1 MLAVFASHSR
11 LELPRCSAKR
21 KAEASILLEEEEFV
35 NEIFNRLYESL
46 PKRQRSFV
54 EEHIPGG
61 GANGFAWADSL
72 TTHLVHCGTL
82 SVLFMGTLANNP
94 TDSEDGEYILNEY
107 QDACGC
113 SAMELKENYSLDVVV
128 QLDGPFAF
136 IIHDRS
142 HGRVLAARDADG
154 AQPLY
159 WATCP
164 RTGSLLF
171 SSDKALFSYDCE
183 NIEEF
188 PRGAVFISK
197 DGSIEGT
204 TATFGAKVLLHPE
217 LCRVESANN
226 IENLMR
232 KTPSLNHIQA

>member
-1 MLAVFASHSR
+1 
-11 LELPRCSAKR
+11 
-21 KAEASILLEEEEFV
+21 
-35 NEIFNRLYESL
+35 
-46 PKRQRSFV
+46 
-54 EEHIPGG
+54 
-61 GANGFAWADSL
+61 
-72 TTHLVHCGTL
+72 
-82 SVLFMGTLANNP
+82 
-94 TDSEDGEYILNEY
+94 
-107 QDACGC
+107 
-113 SAMELKENYSLDVVV
+113 MELKENYSLDVVV